1 MTYIH
6 GGFRNVGTVPGAA
19 KDTRQQ
25 ARASSEHSLAA
36 GDVVVQSRKVR
47 SDLWKR
53 VKRRLDAI
61 DAASDPA
68 DLQVP
73 GFDFHDLRGTPK
85 RYSIHVN
92 GPFCITFEWIEGDA
106 WRVDL

>member
-1 MTYIH
+1 MLYTLRVIRS
-6 GGFRNVGTVPGAA
+6 FRRKGLEEVFQKG
-19 KDTRQQ
+19 R
-25 ARASSEHSLAA
+25 
-36 GDVVVQSRKVR
+36 SRKVL

-106 WRVDL
+106 WRVDLENYH